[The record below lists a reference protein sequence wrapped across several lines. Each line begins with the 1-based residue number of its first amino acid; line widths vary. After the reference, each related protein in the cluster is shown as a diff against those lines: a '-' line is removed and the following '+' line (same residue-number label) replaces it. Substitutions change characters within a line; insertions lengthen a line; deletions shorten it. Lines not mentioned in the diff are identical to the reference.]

1 MRDGPNRQYSAEWL
15 QIERPQPMYDSS
27 IHKLYGAVYSENLV
41 DSENI
46 VNDFKACFLEYLDGH
61 SLSNLRGYSS
71 FQRLDACV
79 GCTQYIDDL
88 YQRVGKHR
96 LMLFEHEYR
105 YHWRLNQSLEYTTL
119 ATLDSSKELLISMPF
134 PAHGDVHPEMSQIL
148 DRCAELRIPV
158 HIDGAWV
165 SCSQGI
171 DFNFD
176 HPAIQTFAISL
187 SKGGLGN
194 DRVALRFA
202 RSRPDGAISIM
213 NDFNM
218 NCQSLM
224 HIGTQFMRQI
234 GPEYFW
240 KKYGPAYQT
249 VCADFNLTPTKA
261 IHIAKDQKGSPVG
274 VRPLL
279 RCLIK
284 S

>member
-1 MRDGPNRQYSAEWL
+1 
-15 QIERPQPMYDSS
+15 MYDSS

-176 HPAIQTFAISL
+176 HLFKHSQ
-187 SKGGLGN
+187 
-194 DRVALRFA
+194 
-202 RSRPDGAISIM
+202 
-213 NDFNM
+213 
-218 NCQSLM
+218 
-224 HIGTQFMRQI
+224 
-234 GPEYFW
+234 
-240 KKYGPAYQT
+240 
-249 VCADFNLTPTKA
+249 
-261 IHIAKDQKGSPVG
+261 
-274 VRPLL
+274 
-279 RCLIK
+279 
-284 S
+284 